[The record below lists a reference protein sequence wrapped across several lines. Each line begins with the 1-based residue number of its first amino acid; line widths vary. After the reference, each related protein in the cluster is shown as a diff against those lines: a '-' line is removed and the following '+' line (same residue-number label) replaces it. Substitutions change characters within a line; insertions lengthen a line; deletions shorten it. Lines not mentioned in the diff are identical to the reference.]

1 MSIPVKLNDIIEEM
15 DIPFEGSF
23 SFLNRKTG
31 EIVFLTGEDLNAA
44 EEEEPFD
51 DLPEWQQEN
60 RMAAMDVVKNEED
73 YIELPTK
80 YDLNEYEIMENF
92 CLTVSDQ
99 QKRESLSRAIKGKG
113 AFRRFKDKI
122 INFGIESQWYSYRNE
137 WFKQIAIE
145 WCQEN
150 KIDFIE

>member
-1 MSIPVKLNDIIEEM
+1 MSIPVKLNNIIEEM

-31 EIVFLTGEDLNAA
+31 EFIFLTSEDLDAA
-44 EEEEPFD
+44 EDEEPID

-60 RMAAMDVVKNEED
+60 RMAALAVVENEED

-80 YDLNEYEIMENF
+80 FDLNEYEIMESF

-99 QKRESLSRAIKGKG
+99 RKQESLFKAIKGKG
-113 AFRRFKDKI
+113 AFRRFKDKVI
-122 INFGIESQWYSYRNE
+122 DFGIEKQWYSYRNE
-137 WFKQIAIE
+137 WFKEIAIE
-145 WCQEN
+145 WCLEN
-150 KIDFIE
+150 KIDYVE